1 MYINEKNNNKYQVIN
16 NYEIG
21 EEKSKKKQHKIN

>member
-21 EEKSKKKQHKIN
+21 EEKSKKNNTK